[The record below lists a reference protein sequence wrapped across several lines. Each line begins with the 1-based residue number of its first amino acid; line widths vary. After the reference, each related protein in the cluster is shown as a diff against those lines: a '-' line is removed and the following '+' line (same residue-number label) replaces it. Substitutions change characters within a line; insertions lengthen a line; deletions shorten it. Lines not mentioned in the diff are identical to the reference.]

1 MESILV
7 LTALLFVFHLVIIV
21 YLYRSISAEGTDEKE
36 DGISD
41 SFERISDSISP
52 SDPSNSS
59 ERKRNTSG
67 MVPCQ
72 VCGVPND
79 PSFRFCR
86 HCVSE
91 LSGSSSPYNGR
102 PTGQPDK

>member
-21 YLYRSISAEGTDEKE
+21 YLYRSISAKGTDENE
-36 DGISD
+36 GERFD
-41 SFERISDSISP
+41 SFERISNSIS
-52 SDPSNSS
+52 SGDSS
-59 ERKRNTSG
+59 TPNERGEDFPG
-67 MVPCQ
+67 MVSCQ

-91 LSGSSSPYNGR
+91 LSDSSSPYNGR
-102 PTGQPDK
+102 PTGQPNK